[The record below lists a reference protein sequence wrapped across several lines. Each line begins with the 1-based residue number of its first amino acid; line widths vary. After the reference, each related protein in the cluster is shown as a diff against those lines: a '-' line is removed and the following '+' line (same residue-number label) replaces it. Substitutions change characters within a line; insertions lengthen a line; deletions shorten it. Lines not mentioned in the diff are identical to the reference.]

1 MKPKQ
6 WLADNGHID
15 KADINKRGRMSG
27 AHKAL
32 IMEAVANG
40 VHIEGYSVVK
50 PDAVTAKPDATPTVA
65 RTGGN
70 GEKVIADI
78 GDPVREA
85 SQWEAYDDTGARIV
99 TGIKSV
105 CDNCRTS
112 FTYCRCSYPVKMLD
126 GGRVSVVTF
135 KQKKGA

>member
-27 AHKAL
+27 VHVAL
-32 IMEAVANG
+32 IKEAVRNG
-40 VHIEGYSVVK
+40 VHIEGYSVSK
-50 PDAVTAKPDATPTVA
+50 PDAITAKPAGEVT

-70 GEKVIADI
+70 GEKTIADI
-78 GDPVREA
+78 GPAVREA
-85 SQWEAYDDTGARIV
+85 SEWEAFDDSGKRLPI
-99 TGIKSV
+99 GIKGC
-105 CDNCRTS
+105 CDNCRNS
-112 FTYCRCSYPVKMLD
+112 FTYCRCKFPVVMLD

-135 KQKKGA
+135 KPKG

>member
-27 AHKAL
+27 AHVAL
-32 IMEAVANG
+32 IKEAVASG
-40 VHIEGYSVVK
+40 VHIEGYSTVK
-50 PDAVTAKPDATPTVA
+50 ETVATAKPDATPSVQ

-78 GDPVREA
+78 GPAVREA
-85 SQWEAYDDTGARIV
+85 SQWVAHDDTGKV
-99 TGIKSV
+99 LPVGIKGC
-105 CDNCRTS
+105 CDNCRNS
-112 FTYCRCSYPVKMLD
+112 FTYCRCKHPVAMLD

-135 KQKKGA
+135 KPVG